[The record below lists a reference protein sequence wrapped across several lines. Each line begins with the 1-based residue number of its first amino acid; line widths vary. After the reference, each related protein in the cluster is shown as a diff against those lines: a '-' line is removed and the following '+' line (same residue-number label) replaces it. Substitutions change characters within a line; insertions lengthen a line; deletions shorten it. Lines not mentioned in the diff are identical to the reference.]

1 MQIHNKLLVILLQ
14 QKSTEHELN
23 FTIEEEEIVIKIERI
38 VVGIIIKGTN
48 LVEQERLPL
57 NTLKLNKLIYYV
69 REGVLGFWGPKTPK
83 PRKSNE

>member
-48 LVEQERLPL
+48 LVEQVRLPL
-57 NTLKLNKLIYYV
+57 NTLKLNKLFYYV
-69 REGVLGFWGPKTPK
+69 REAAHQHYLKKACRG
-83 PRKSNE
+83 

>member
-69 REGVLGFWGPKTPK
+69 REAVHQHYIKEACRG
-83 PRKSNE
+83 